1 MIRAFRTALTA
12 AMLAAACVST
22 TTSLAAPI
30 ATEEVVVQPA
40 AAADR
45 ERVRAFFERDDV
57 RGKIQALGV
66 APELA
71 FKRVDSLTDAEVRA
85 LAAKIDSLPAGGD
98 IGQNTLI
105 LILVILLLIIII

>member
-1 MIRAFRTALTA
+1 MIRAFRTVLA
-12 AMLAAACVST
+12 ASTLAAACLAT
-22 TTSLAAPI
+22 NALHAAPI
-30 ATEEVVVQPA
+30 PTDEVVVRPA
-40 AAADR
+40 AER

-57 RGKIQALGV
+57 RGKIHALGV

-71 FKRVDSLTDAEVRA
+71 FKRVDGLTDAEVHA

-105 LILVILLLIIII
+105 LILVIVLLIIII